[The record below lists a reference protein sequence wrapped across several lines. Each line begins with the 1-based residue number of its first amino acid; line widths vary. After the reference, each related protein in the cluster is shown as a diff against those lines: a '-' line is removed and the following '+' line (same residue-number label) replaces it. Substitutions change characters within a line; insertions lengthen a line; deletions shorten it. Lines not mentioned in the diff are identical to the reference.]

1 MESARKRRKWD
12 VAAPGGMPLTGNRA
26 GIGSGA
32 SSNAG
37 LSGFITAQ
45 GFQVAHAA
53 AAPPPTPVAAAAS
66 LPQPGTDLK
75 PGQPVDQATIARAQQ
90 GAQAI
95 VERINAVRQQHL
107 AACEQCCSANSN
119 RKLLSHNR
127 SFELRARCHPCEARH
142 ASMMTARTLLG
153 KFQSMMHR
161 HQFARSKADPAR
173 WQHVT

>member
-26 GIGSGA
+26 GIGSGVG
-32 SSNAG
+32 SNAG

-53 AAPPPTPVAAAAS
+53 AASQPTPVAAAAS
-66 LPQPGTDLK
+66 FPQPSTDLK

-95 VERINAVRQQHL
+95 VERINAVCQQHL
-107 AACEQCCSANSN
+107 AACERCSANSSQ
-119 RKLLSHNR
+119 KLLSHNR
-127 SFELRARCHPCEARH
+127 SFELRARCHQCEARH
-142 ASMMTARTLLG
+142 DSMMTARTLLG
-153 KFQSMMHR
+153 KCQSMMHR
-161 HQFARSKADPAR
+161 HQFA
-173 WQHVT
+173 TT